1 MGAVLAETTGATDA
15 WAGIINS
22 LTGQFSVEQIV
33 PVVTTALAAAVVLA
47 FFWWGVRKVLRII
60 MSAFRKGRVSV

>member
-1 MGAVLAETTGATDA
+1 MDA
-15 WAGIINS
+15 WAGIITALAN
-22 LTGQFSVEQIV
+22 QFSVAEIV
-33 PVVTTALAAAVVLA
+33 PVVTTALTTAVVLA

>member
-1 MGAVLAETTGATDA
+1 MGVLAETTAGATDA

-22 LTGQFSVEQIV
+22 LTGQFSVTQIV